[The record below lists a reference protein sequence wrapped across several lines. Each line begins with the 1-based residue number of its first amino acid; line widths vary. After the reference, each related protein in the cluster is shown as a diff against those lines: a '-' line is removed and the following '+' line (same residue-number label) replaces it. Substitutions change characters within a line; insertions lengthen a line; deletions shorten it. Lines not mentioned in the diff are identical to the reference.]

1 MAFGRIKD
9 AVTDLAETLRRVF
22 QDPPVQS
29 GSTVL
34 EAPAPLGVALLEA
47 QAWQA
52 DHAPRPVVSPDA
64 PVLREARLEGTPL
77 SLGAQLQEEQGWE
90 AWSAGARVCTMPV
103 FEAGAAPRV
112 AIPPL
117 PKRAETLRIA
127 LEAWRTRVRG
137 ENPRLPSCAT
147 RRLTPELGA
156 PRVREGLALV
166 LALPVAVPGEL
177 WSAQGKALQMRYALE
192 LVKAT
197 GENIRNVEV
206 LGLFLIPDKGV
217 LEMRHDPR
225 NQKLLLRLDG
235 NARAA
240 RRRPF
245 LLARRREDGALVSCF
260 LEQG

>member
-29 GSTVL
+29 GSTAL
-34 EAPAPLGVALLEA
+34 DAPVPLGVAMLEVLA
-47 QAWQA
+47 RQV
-52 DHAPRPVVSPDA
+52 DHAPHPIVSPDA
-64 PVLREARLEGTPL
+64 PVLREARPENPPL
-77 SLGAQLQEEQGWE
+77 SLAAQLQEEQGWE
-90 AWSAGARVCTMPV
+90 AWSAGARVCAMPV

-117 PKRAETLRIA
+117 PKRAETLRIV
-127 LEAWRTRVRG
+127 LEAWRTRVHG
-137 ENPRLPSCAT
+137 ENPRLGSCAT
-147 RRLTPELGA
+147 RRLSAELA
-156 PRVREGLALV
+156 VPRVREGLALV
-166 LALPVAVPGEL
+166 LALPVAIPGEL
-177 WSAQGKALQMRYALE
+177 WASQGKALQMRYALE

-235 NARAA
+235 NARSA